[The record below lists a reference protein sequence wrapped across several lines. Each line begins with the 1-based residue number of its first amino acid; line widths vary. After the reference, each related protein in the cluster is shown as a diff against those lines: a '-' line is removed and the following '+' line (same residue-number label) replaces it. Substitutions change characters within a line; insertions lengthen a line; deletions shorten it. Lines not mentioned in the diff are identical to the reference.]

1 MHLMEMIMKGDSSS
15 GVDETKCAAF
25 NITQLVYFN
34 FLRHRRSNYLL
45 NIRHLQKKE
54 YLLPT
59 ATGLVIQSK
68 TRNELFLQEKFS
80 ISYNRCIVKQA
91 P

>member
-34 FLRHRRSNYLL
+34 FLRHREAIIYWTFDICKKKSIYYQ
-45 NIRHLQKKE
+45 LQQ
-54 YLLPT
+54 
-59 ATGLVIQSK
+59 V
-68 TRNELFLQEKFS
+68 
-80 ISYNRCIVKQA
+80 
-91 P
+91 

>member
-1 MHLMEMIMKGDSSS
+1 MEMIMKGDSSS
-15 GVDETKCAAF
+15 GVDGTKCAAF

-45 NIRHLQKKE
+45 NVWHLQKKE

-59 ATGLVIQSK
+59 ATGLVIHSK
-68 TRNELFLQEKFS
+68 TRNELFVQENFS
-80 ISYNRCIVKQA
+80 ISYNKFIVKQA

>member
-15 GVDETKCAAF
+15 GVDGTKCAAF

-45 NIRHLQKKE
+45 NIWHLQKKRVF
-54 YLLPT
+54 T
-59 ATGLVIQSK
+59 S
-68 TRNELFLQEKFS
+68 N
-80 ISYNRCIVKQA
+80 YNRFSNALEDKKWIFCAGKF
-91 P
+91 